1 MKTALALTT
10 ALILA
15 GCAPAYGPGPGP
27 YYAAG
32 GAYVVG
38 EPIAYDGF
46 YDGYYGPFYDGYWAR
61 DGYFYYS
68 HGGHWRRDDG
78 RHFRH
83 EGHEGFHP
91 VHGGAFRGGGGHGG
105 GGRPGDGGPRH

>member
-1 MKTALALTT
+1 MVRLSAALAACVL
-10 ALILA
+10 LA

-27 YYAAG
+27 YYGG

-46 YDGYYGPFYDGYWAR
+46 YDNYYGPFYDGYWAR
-61 DGYFYYS
+61 DGFFYYQRGE
-68 HGGHWRRDDG
+68 HGRFVRDDG

-83 EGHEGFHP
+83 DGHDGFHP
-91 VHGGAFRGGGGHGG
+91 VHGGNFRGGGG
-105 GGRPGDGGPRH
+105 GRPSGGPRH